1 MQIHAEALEQI
12 ARTIFEAGGSSPG
25 EAAKVATRLIE
36 ANLCGH
42 DSHGIIRVHQYVS
55 QAGRGSLVPNQS
67 AEIVSETEVVTVMD
81 GRFGFGQVVAEQA
94 MENAIGKARRHGLA
108 MVALRN
114 ASHVGRLA
122 DWAIM
127 ATEASMAALILCNGV
142 GVPPIVAP
150 HGGRDSRASTNPM
163 AIAVP
168 EASAG
173 AIVLDFATSAIAE
186 GKVRVAR
193 NKGTDVPAETLL
205 DAEGRPTRD
214 PNDLYSEPRGSLL
227 PLGGAL
233 SGHKGGGL
241 SLMCDLLGGAFSG
254 GRANWPVE
262 PDTTSFSNNFLAL
275 VIAPGVFLDAGALAE
290 EVRRYAEFVK
300 SSRPRAPE
308 GEVLLPG
315 EPERRSRAARAQN
328 GIPVD
333 DATWSQ
339 LMEAAEMVGLRRADL
354 EALAA

>member
-1 MQIHAEALEQI
+1 MQIHARPLERI
-12 ARTIFEAGGSSPG
+12 ARTIFEAAGSTPE
-25 EAAKVATRLIE
+25 EAAKVAARLIE

-55 QAGRGSLVPNQS
+55 QARRGSLVPNQS

-81 GRFGFGQVVAEQA
+81 GRWGFGQIVAEQA
-94 MENAIGKARRHGLA
+94 MRNAIGKARRHGLA

-122 DWAIM
+122 DWAMM
-127 ATEASMAALILCNGV
+127 ATEEGMAALLLCNGV

-150 HGGRDSRASTNPM
+150 HGGRDARASTNPM

-168 EASAG
+168 EAG
-173 AIVLDFATSAIAE
+173 AASIVLDFATSAIAE

-193 NKGTDVPAETLL
+193 NKGTDVPAEVLL
-205 DAEGRPTRD
+205 DAEGQPTRD
-214 PNDLYSEPRGSLL
+214 PNHLYSDPRGVLL
-227 PLGGAL
+227 PLGGGL

-241 SLMCDLLGGAFSG
+241 SLMCDLLAGAFSG
-254 GRANWPVE
+254 GRCNWPAGPNE
-262 PDTTSFSNNFLAL
+262 PHFSNNFIAL
-275 VIAPGVFLDAGALAE
+275 VIAPGAFLDAGELAA

-300 SSRPRAPE
+300 SSRPRTPE

-315 EPERRSRAARAQN
+315 EPERRSRAARVEG
-328 GIPVD
+328 GIPIE
-333 DATWSQ
+333 DATWAQ
-339 LMEAAEMVGLRRADL
+339 LMEAAEMVGLHRDQL